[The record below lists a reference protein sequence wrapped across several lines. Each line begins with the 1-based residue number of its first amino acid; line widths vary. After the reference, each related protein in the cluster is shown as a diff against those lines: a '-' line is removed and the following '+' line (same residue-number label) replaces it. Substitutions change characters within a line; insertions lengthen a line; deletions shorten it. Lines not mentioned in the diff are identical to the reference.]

1 MIARPIDAQDERR
14 FGSYRRGELTRSN
27 FRQAIVDQPFL
38 SDIKTLRD
46 RARQHIEQGAV
57 TDEYKDDTARVCAI
71 LNEALATEL
80 VCVLRYRRHHFMAKG
95 VLAQPIKAEF
105 LVHSQEEQGHADLIA
120 ERIVQLG
127 GKPNF
132 SPDGL
137 TTRSHAEYVEGE
149 TLVDMI
155 KEDLVAERIAIES
168 YTEIVQYLGTKDP
181 TTRRLMESILAVE
194 EEHADEL
201 NDLLEGL
208 PMDSTQNF
216 KVLGA

>member
-1 MIARPIDAQDERR
+1 MAKAKNTAVQTKP
-14 FGSYRRGELTRSN
+14 RST
-27 FRQAIVDQPFL
+27 QGFL
-38 SDIKTLRD
+38 SDIKTLRA
-46 RARQHIEQGAV
+46 RARKHIEEGAV
-57 TDEYKDDTARVCAI
+57 TEHYEADKTTVCKI
-71 LNEALATEL
+71 LNEALATEI

-105 LVHSQEEQGHADLIA
+105 LEHANEEQEHADRIA

-127 GKPNF
+127 GEPNF
-132 SPDGL
+132 NPEGL
-137 TTRSHAEYVEGE
+137 ATRSHAEYVEGE

-168 YTEIVQYLGTKDP
+168 YSEIVEFLGAKDP
-181 TTRRLMESILAVE
+181 TTRRMMEWILAKE

-201 NDLLEGL
+201 NDLLAGL
-208 PMDSTQNF
+208 PTGNTKAY

>member
-1 MIARPIDAQDERR
+1 MDAN
-14 FGSYRRGELTRSN
+14 SPAS
-27 FRQAIVDQPFL
+27 ASSKADQPFL
-38 SDIKTLRD
+38 SDVKTLRE
-46 RARQHIEQGAV
+46 RARQHIEKGAIV
-57 TDEYKDDTARVCAI
+57 DGEYRADARQVCDI

-80 VCVLRYRRHHFMAKG
+80 VCVLRYRRHYYMAKG

-105 LVHSQEEQGHADLIA
+105 LEHSQEEQEHADQIA

-127 GKPNF
+127 GEPNF
-132 SPDGL
+132 SPEGL
-137 TTRSHAEYVEGE
+137 SGRSHAEYVEGT
-149 TLVDMI
+149 TLIDMI

-168 YTEIVQYLGTKDP
+168 YTEIVRFLGDRDP
-181 TTRRLMESILAVE
+181 TTRRVMESILAKE

-208 PMDSTQNF
+208 PTDNTQGY